1 MADAGWSYRSKD
13 EVKDHQR
20 DDPIERAAEALG
32 LGEDEV
38 DELREKAK
46 QRVREAVE
54 FAEQSAEPDVESLA
68 EHVYGDPDSDA
79 QFERMLVG
87 APFGE
92 GSS

>member
-1 MADAGWSYRSKD
+1 M
-13 EVKDHQR
+13 
-20 DDPIERAAEALG
+20 
-32 LGEDEV
+32 
-38 DELREKAK
+38 
-46 QRVREAVE
+46 REAVE

-92 GSS
+92 GAERAWPAAAEGPIAGFRHPGS